1 MLSKIFH
8 TINFCDPLK
17 RFTQIDRIIECWC
30 CCPRRAVLEP
40 GPGRMKNVIP
50 SRTRLHT
57 PPTLPTLLAPR
68 PQHGTALS
76 AATPAPDP
84 IPASVSSIW
93 HWYRPVC
100 CTHKVSQFACAKLGC
115 CRGRL
120 AAGCHWAWPI
130 KCMYIIINS
139 HSLSD

>member
-17 RFTQIDRIIECWC
+17 RFTQIDRIIECC
-30 CCPRRAVLEP
+30 CCCLCCRCPRRAVLEP

-50 SRTRLHT
+50 SRTRLQ
-57 PPTLPTLLAPR
+57 PGPKPQAPVR
-68 PQHGTALS
+68 HSSICWYSCTHR
-76 AATPAPDP
+76 

-93 HWYRPVC
+93 RWFRPVC
-100 CTHKVSQFACAKLGC
+100 CTHKVSQFACAKLSC

-120 AAGCHWAWPI
+120 GAGCHWAWPI